1 MAVPKVARGIGDT
14 ISVMGSNLSLGRGG
28 RRAAVVRFDRGS
40 HVKKQVVMCKWG
52 LQILNFACR
61 TAGIIASYV

>member
-1 MAVPKVARGIGDT
+1 MARGIGDT
-14 ISVMGSNLSLGRGG
+14 IHVMGSNLNTGTSLGKGG

-61 TAGIIASYV
+61 AAGIIASYV